1 MRLARH
7 HWSACALKKE
17 LSPSG
22 MLVSSRVAGNRG
34 RTAKEGAE
42 KLEVAYFEAVKRVEG
57 V

>member
-22 MLVSSRVAGNRG
+22 MLVSSRVASNRG